1 MIVQRM
7 RGAPHTQRART
18 PREEQEDWGRGARE
32 GEQKRSSEGLELDKL
47 LIDIEWQ
54 ILSKFGEITN
64 NMFLELGKLK
74 RGQLLTP
81 GKKGSLKKSDY
92 IILIH

>member
-47 LIDIEWQ
+47 LIDIE
-54 ILSKFGEITN
+54 
-64 NMFLELGKLK
+64 
-74 RGQLLTP
+74 
-81 GKKGSLKKSDY
+81 
-92 IILIH
+92 